1 MSMST
6 LTEEQKIAFTT
17 DSDNDG
23 TPDIVDNKDEL
34 MRLTVSQ
41 HGKRNTFLE
50 KSLSSLVFRL
60 MGKKTV
66 GNMLKQLVLQDNA
79 REKGK
84 QSQSQTQNMYIG
96 KGMWSRMSESKKEL
110 IRIFIILDIAV
121 MLFALYYFFGR

>member
-1 MSMST
+1 MST